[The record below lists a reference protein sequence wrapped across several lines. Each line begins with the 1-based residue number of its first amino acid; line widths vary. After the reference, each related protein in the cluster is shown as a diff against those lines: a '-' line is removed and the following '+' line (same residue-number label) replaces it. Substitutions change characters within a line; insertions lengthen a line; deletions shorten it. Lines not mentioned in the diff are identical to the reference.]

1 MRRRLIWG
9 LLLCGW
15 AMIVRAEQSAPRDIW
30 PQATAA
36 ADAGDV
42 DAAIKKTNELLDTG
56 KSYGVRTYPLYAS
69 AAAALASQADKLNA
83 KDVSGWASKAAVQLY
98 PKSPAVDFSLADHAA
113 AQKN

>member
-15 AMIVRAEQSAPRDIW
+15 AMFVLAEQSAPRDIW

-42 DAAIKKTNELLDTG
+42 DAAIQKTNELVDT
-56 KSYGVRTYPLYAS
+56 
-69 AAAALASQADKLNA
+69 
-83 KDVSGWASKAAVQLY
+83 
-98 PKSPAVDFSLADHAA
+98 
-113 AQKN
+113 